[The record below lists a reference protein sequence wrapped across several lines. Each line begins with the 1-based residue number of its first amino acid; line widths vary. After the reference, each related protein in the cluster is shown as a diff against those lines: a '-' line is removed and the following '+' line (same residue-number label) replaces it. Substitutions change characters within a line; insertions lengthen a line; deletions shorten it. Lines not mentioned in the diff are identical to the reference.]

1 MSNEKLSRLIAQA
14 KEERSIAIQNAK
26 RFSAVVRSRG
36 VELACL
42 DERGEL
48 IEREYDVKLT
58 QKGIREEV
66 ARGVKLHGAVK
77 FAITGGVDGADSVW
91 ELNNWEY
98 EPMVECWDTDD
109 FTASEIGV
117 EQVMT
122 EVKL

>member
-1 MSNEKLSRLIAQA
+1 MNKYLSTLIAQA
-14 KEERSIAIQNAK
+14 KRERSIAIHNAK
-26 RFSAVVRSRG
+26 LFSAVVRSRG

-66 ARGVKLHGAVK
+66 VRGIKLHGAVK

-91 ELNNWEY
+91 GLNNWEY

-117 EQVMT
+117 EV
-122 EVKL
+122 ES